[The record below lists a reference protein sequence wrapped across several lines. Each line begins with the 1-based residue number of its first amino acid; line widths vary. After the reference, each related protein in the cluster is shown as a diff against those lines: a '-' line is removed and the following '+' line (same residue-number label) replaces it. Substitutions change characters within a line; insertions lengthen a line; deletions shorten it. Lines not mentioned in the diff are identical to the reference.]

1 MVQYSEA
8 IYNIIRKKIK
18 DIEDVN
24 NYKAISETL
33 LSTNTNF
40 DDKVNQLYTYLKNE
54 GVNISKIKTLIPNQ
68 ELLSVLNNCY
78 KNIDNININN
88 INQQII
94 KQVTKYYRE
103 NTDINDDN
111 IDIDKLTYSNDDSK
125 DISDDEYNNIINS
138 LNILKKQKTIY
149 NILTFIFTCGF
160 NNLYKSQLNDDYS
173 EFNIIDRWYKELTN
187 PKNIANINKDDIIN
201 IYKSLGNHLNLKGLY
216 DDLVKLKNYTNTNIE
231 LNYNKNIEN
240 DKNITSVFI
249 NSKWTLDKNDNIL
262 KPSIKTVNNFLMFFD
277 NDNNVNKITSNDI
290 FNSWNIQLMNI
301 YNNIINMQNYIQF
314 FIKLKDLKD
323 DKELQEFCIDQNGFN
338 DNQITI
344 TQNANVLHNFKTSK
358 IKDDNNQTVEEFIN
372 EIITNY
378 NNGIVITEQDYINDV
393 QLLKNILISI
403 NKKQEDPNQIIQF
416 VKESLN
422 KNEVYIIKENKKNDW
437 TSYGDVYEKLS
448 SEYVTLSGH
457 NKNKSGKIIDKETI
471 GKHIIMELE
480 RVLNEKFKT
489 DNITIK
495 DNNNSFF
502 KSFADLISNDDNKI
516 MSFFTQF
523 ENIGSISKEDLY
535 DGILSYFSN
544 KDKYKFL
551 STFYLLMFTM
561 GKFNQ

>member
-8 IYNIIRKKIK
+8 IYNIIRKKIQ
-18 DIEDVN
+18 DIDDVN
-24 NYKAISETL
+24 NYKTISEAL

-40 DDKVNQLYTYLKNE
+40 DEKVNQLYTYLKNE
-54 GVNISKIKTLIPNQ
+54 GVNISKVKTLIPNQ
-68 ELLSVLNNCY
+68 ELLSALNNCY

-103 NTDINDDN
+103 NTDINDN
-111 IDIDKLTYSNDDSK
+111 IDIDKLSYSNDDSK

-138 LNILKKQKTIY
+138 LNVLKNQKTIY
-149 NILTFIFTCGF
+149 NILNFIFTCGF
-160 NNLYKSQLNDDYS
+160 NNLYKSQLNDNYL
-173 EFNIIDRWYKELTN
+173 EFNIIDRWYKELSN

-201 IYKSLGNHLNLKGLY
+201 IYRSLDEHSTLKGIY
-216 DDLVKLKNYTNTNIE
+216 DQLVKLKDYTNTNIE

-240 DKNITSVFI
+240 DKNITTVFI
-249 NSKWTLDKNDNIL
+249 NSKWNVDKNDNIL
-262 KPSIKTVNNFLMFFD
+262 KSSIKTVNNFLMFFD
-277 NDNNVNKITSNDI
+277 NDDNVNKITSNDI
-290 FNSWNIQLMNI
+290 FNLWNIQLMNI

-344 TQNANVLHNFKTSK
+344 VENNNILHDFKTAE
-358 IKDDNNQTVEEFIN
+358 IKEGDKQTVEEFIN
-372 EIITNY
+372 EIIDNY
-378 NNGIVITEQDYINDV
+378 NKGIVITEQDYINDV

-403 NKKQEDPNQIIQF
+403 NEKSEDPNQIIQF

-422 KNEVYIIKENKKNDW
+422 KNEVYIIDKNKKENP
-437 TSYGDVYEKLS
+437 TSYGNVYELLS
-448 SEYVTLSGH
+448 TEYVTLSGH
-457 NKNKSGKIIDKETI
+457 NKNKSGKNIDNETI
-471 GKHIIMELE
+471 GEHIITELQ
-480 RVLNEKFKT
+480 RVLNEKFNV
-489 DNITIK
+489 DNIKIK
-495 DNNNSFF
+495 NDNNSFF
-502 KSFADLISNDDNKI
+502 KSFNNLISNDDNKI

-523 ENIGSISKEDLY
+523 ENIKRISKENLY

-544 KDKYKFL
+544 KGIYKFL
-551 STFYLLMFTM
+551 SIFYCLMFTM
-561 GKFNQ
+561 NKFNQ

>member
-201 IYKSLGNHLNLKGLY
+201 IYKSLGDHLNLKGLY

-448 SEYVTLSGH
+448 SEYITLSGH

>member
-8 IYNIIRKKIK
+8 IYNIIRKKIQ
-18 DIEDVN
+18 DIDDVN
-24 NYKAISETL
+24 NYKTISETL

-40 DDKVNQLYTYLKNE
+40 EEKVNQLYTYLKNE

-138 LNILKKQKTIY
+138 LNILKNQKTIY
-149 NILTFIFTCGF
+149 NILIFIFTCGF

-201 IYKSLGNHLNLKGLY
+201 IYKSLGDHLNLKGLY

-262 KPSIKTVNNFLMFFD
+262 NSSIKTVNNFLMFFD
-277 NDNNVNKITSNDI
+277 NDDNVNKITSNDI
-290 FNSWNIQLMNI
+290 FNLWNIQLMNI

-344 TQNANVLHNFKTSK
+344 TQNANILHNFKTSK

-378 NNGIVITEQDYINDV
+378 NNGILITEQDYINDV

-403 NKKQEDPNQIIQF
+403 NKKQEDPNQIIQC

-422 KNEVYIIKENKKNDW
+422 RNEVYIINENKKIRT
-437 TSYGDVYEKLS
+437 TSYGNVYEKLS
-448 SEYVTLSGH
+448 TEYVTLSGH
-457 NKNKSGKIIDKETI
+457 NKNKSGKITDKETI

-489 DNITIK
+489 DNINIK

-502 KSFADLISNDDNKI
+502 KSFGDLISNDDNKI

-523 ENIGSISKEDLY
+523 ENIGSISKVDLY

-544 KDKYKFL
+544 KDAYKFL
-551 STFYLLMFTM
+551 STFYFLMFTM